1 MKRSARILSLLL
13 AVLMLAVCFAAC
25 KKDDQQK
32 DNPDDNKLDLSK
44 TDSWT
49 DEQWLAYEQSL
60 DYGGRTFT
68 LMTHQRNRRSPNEE
82 NPTQI
87 DTDLDNLI
95 KQFESDLNVSF
106 EIADKWVDGATL
118 ATWTASGENPA
129 DVYDSRP
136 SNWLPYAAKGAIFN
150 WASDEAKSYGV
161 NVNNEKLFWQDWT
174 HAWDVNGATYAV
186 RYASKYYPPEAGWI
200 MLYNEDILDA
210 NGIKNIE
217 DKVRK
222 GEWTWDYFLECAKAC
237 TKDTDAD
244 GTANTWGI
252 ATGYAAYGEEV
263 VAGGGNIVTMKDGK
277 LTCELNTPPAIE
289 GLTFMSKQ
297 ANSGA
302 IMKGVDGNANI
313 GYGEGHTA
321 FAAGEVA
328 FLYTE
333 LRIIANKAYSDEFG
347 MRRMEATWGVL
358 PLPVKAG
365 EPYRNIIGNHDTDW
379 VLMTNKDREFSVKV
393 YTAFARRQNDVNWK
407 DCVAEAYLQD
417 PTDTNKADIL
427 ANYVIPNVTPNY
439 QWVSG
444 DVNDLYRSEAV
455 YPIYDEK
462 ASPAAIAEAVA
473 PKIQGLLDNISE
485 FPKN

>member
-161 NVNNEKLFWQDWT
+161 NVK
-174 HAWDVNGATYAV
+174 
-186 RYASKYYPPEAGWI
+186 
-200 MLYNEDILDA
+200 
-210 NGIKNIE
+210 
-217 DKVRK
+217 
-222 GEWTWDYFLECAKAC
+222 
-237 TKDTDAD
+237 
-244 GTANTWGI
+244 
-252 ATGYAAYGEEV
+252 
-263 VAGGGNIVTMKDGK
+263 
-277 LTCELNTPPAIE
+277 
-289 GLTFMSKQ
+289 
-297 ANSGA
+297 
-302 IMKGVDGNANI
+302 
-313 GYGEGHTA
+313 
-321 FAAGEVA
+321 
-328 FLYTE
+328 
-333 LRIIANKAYSDEFG
+333 
-347 MRRMEATWGVL
+347 
-358 PLPVKAG
+358 PV
-365 EPYRNIIGNHDTDW
+365 
-379 VLMTNKDREFSVKV
+379 
-393 YTAFARRQNDVNWK
+393 
-407 DCVAEAYLQD
+407 
-417 PTDTNKADIL
+417 
-427 ANYVIPNVTPNY
+427 
-439 QWVSG
+439 
-444 DVNDLYRSEAV
+444 
-455 YPIYDEK
+455 
-462 ASPAAIAEAVA
+462 
-473 PKIQGLLDNISE
+473 
-485 FPKN
+485 